1 MRPVATLHLRTFR
14 KKEKYEAVLSL
25 ENTHRLWLPVSAAL
39 LTRETCLSFVTT
51 KGNFADEDV
60 MEITSMRVTSWRIL
74 SVHGGPGSNSGSDRQ
89 ETPSRILSGEW
100 WEKQAGGAADAANF
114 FPQDAESNQKG
125 DWYNLEKCVK
135 ACLNMRG
142 QLRPKWLD
150 GSSTE
155 TAPNFGIA
163 WVELSWEFHYKRR
176 KTCSTHT
183 RRLTISTSKD
193 TELRPP

>member
-1 MRPVATLHLRTFR
+1 MMSVGHILAH
-14 KKEKYEAVLSL
+14 SL
-25 ENTHRLWLPVSAAL
+25 GARW
-39 LTRETCLSFVTT
+39 TREQFWIRSARNT
-51 KGNFADEDV
+51 FAHNH
-60 MEITSMRVTSWRIL
+60 SL
-74 SVHGGPGSNSGSDRQ
+74 
-89 ETPSRILSGEW
+89 GEW
-100 WEKQAGGAADAANF
+100 WEKRAGGAADAANF

-142 QLRPKWLD
+142 QLLPKWLD

-155 TAPNFGIA
+155 TTPNFGIA

-193 TELRPP
+193 TELRPPSQPKTFMASRSEPVRCPLRQQLWETMHTV